1 MSLTRRDALAAV
13 VIGGGLAPTAAGA
26 DEQPPA
32 ADQPKV
38 DPILSRGLP
47 DAVRKAFVHALPG
60 YWCVRL
66 GVRGKEDAAVYRV
79 TVFHPGHGQTSHVKD
94 GEFVTTPRLYDIEL
108 DARGKSLEET
118 ARPIGPDQ
126 LPKAVLAAYER
137 WNPKGVER
145 MATMWSTELP
155 RGKDRVYGVYILVS
169 QIKGYSA
176 FFKED
181 GTVVK
186 ADPTDK

>member
-1 MSLTRRDALAAV
+1 MLITRREALAAV
-13 VIGGGLAPTAAGA
+13 AIVGGRATTVAGA
-26 DEQPPA
+26 DEKPPA
-32 ADQPKV
+32 TDQPKV

-47 DAVRKAFVHALPG
+47 DAVRKAFVDALPG

-66 GVRGKEDAAVYRV
+66 GIRGEKDATVYRA

-94 GEFVTTPRLYDIEL
+94 GESITTPRLYDIEL
-108 DARGKSLEET
+108 DGRGKSLEET
-118 ARPIGPDQ
+118 ARPIVPDR
-126 LPKAVLAAYER
+126 LPQVVLAAYEK
-137 WNPKGVER
+137 WNPKGVKR
-145 MATMWSTELP
+145 MATMWTTELP
-155 RGKDRVYGVYILVS
+155 RGKERVYGVYILVN
-169 QIKGYSA
+169 QIKGYAA